1 MTGVRNTWTIA
12 KRELGAYFSSPVAY
26 VFTCFF
32 LLLSASFTFF
42 LGGFFPRNEAS
53 LVSFFLWH
61 PWLYMFLVPAVGM
74 RLWSEE
80 RRQGTL
86 ELLLTMPITVQ
97 QAVLGKFLAGWLFLG
112 LALLLTFPM
121 VITVAALGDP
131 DGGVIA
137 CAYVGS
143 FLMAGGFLA
152 ISSMTSSLTRNQVIS
167 FIVAVVICFL
177 LILAGWPPVTGVL
190 TNLNESVW
198 FLRLLVM
205 VAVVAISVVA
215 LGLLRVAGAPL
226 RGLVPNLVW
235 WGVTGLVAVL
245 GLFWDTIGLLG
256 KSGFRAAVES
266 AAGSLVGF
274 AIKVS
279 VMSHF
284 DALQRGV
291 IDVRDVVYFAT
302 LMVFC
307 LFTTGVVL
315 KTRRN

>member
-1 MTGVRNTWTIA
+1 MTAARNTWTIA
-12 KRELGAYFSSPVAY
+12 KRELTAYFASPVAY

-32 LLLSASFTFF
+32 LLLSASFTFM

-53 LVSFFLWH
+53 LISFFLWH

-86 ELLLTMPITVQ
+86 ELLLTMPITTP
-97 QAVLGKFLAGWLFLG
+97 QAVVGKFLAGWLFLG

-121 VITVAALGDP
+121 IVTVAALGDP
-131 DGGVIA
+131 DGGVVT
-137 CAYVGS
+137 CAYLGS

-152 ISSMTSSLTRNQVIS
+152 ISSMTSSLTRNQVVS
-167 FIVAVVICFL
+167 FIIAVVICFL
-177 LILAGWPPVTGVL
+177 LILAGWPPVTNVL
-190 TNLNESVW
+190 TSLNESLW

-205 VAVVAISVVA
+205 AVVLAASVVV
-215 LGLLRVAGAPL
+215 LGLLRVAGMPL
-226 RGLVPNLVW
+226 RGLVPGLAW
-235 WGVTGLVAVL
+235 WGLTAALAVV
-245 GLFWDTIGLLG
+245 GLLWDKIG
-256 KSGFRAAVES
+256 SLGTSGFRGLVES

-274 AIKVS
+274 AVKIS
-279 VMSHF
+279 VMGHF

-291 IDVRDVVYFAT
+291 IDLRDVVYFVT
-302 LMVFC
+302 LIVFA

-315 KTRRN
+315 RTRRS

>member
-1 MTGVRNTWTIA
+1 MTGARNTWTIA
-12 KRELGAYFSSPVAY
+12 KRELAAYFASPVAY

-32 LLLSASFTFF
+32 LLLSASFTFM

-53 LVSFFLWH
+53 LISFFLWH

-86 ELLLTMPITVQ
+86 ELLLTMPITTQ

-137 CAYVGS
+137 CAYLGS
-143 FLMAGGFLA
+143 FLMAGSFLA
-152 ISSMTSSLTRNQVIS
+152 ISSMTSSMTRNQVVS
-167 FIVAVVICFL
+167 FIIAVVICFL
-177 LILAGWPPVTGVL
+177 LILAGWPPVTNVL

-198 FLRLLVM
+198 FLRFLVV
-205 VAVVAISVVA
+205 VAVVAFSVVL
-215 LGLLRVAGAPL
+215 LGLLRVAAVPL
-226 RGLVPNLVW
+226 RGLVPSLVW
-235 WGVTGLVAVL
+235 WAATAVL
-245 GLFWDTIGLLG
+245 AIVGLLWDKIG
-256 KSGFRAAVES
+256 FLGSSGFRALVES
-266 AAGSLVGF
+266 AAASLVGF
-274 AIKVS
+274 AVKVS

-291 IDVRDVVYFAT
+291 IDLRDVAYFAT
-302 LMVFC
+302 LVAFA

-315 KTRRN
+315 RSRRS